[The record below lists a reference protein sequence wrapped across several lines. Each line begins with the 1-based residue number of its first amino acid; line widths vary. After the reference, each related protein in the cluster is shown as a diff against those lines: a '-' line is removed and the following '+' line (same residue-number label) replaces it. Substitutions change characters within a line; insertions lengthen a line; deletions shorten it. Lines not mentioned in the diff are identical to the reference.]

1 MVKLAGSAD
10 VSTCVCIGICHLLC
24 YSTEKEGKTVSLE
37 KHSEDLFFIV
47 LVLLFS
53 YVNYAFVPENH
64 KILFPCYYPY
74 ESFNKIMYGSDTSVT
89 MGLCCTLVSLKL
101 FFLP

>member
-1 MVKLAGSAD
+1 MSI
-10 VSTCVCIGICHLLC
+10 CVCIGICHLLR